1 MADLHGVETIE
12 LNIGSVAV
20 TTIQTAIIGLVGTAP
35 NASKGTVASR
45 TTGTPLLDNEL
56 TFNALEP
63 GRLGNQYSV
72 KAVAGAAEAK
82 TSASYAAG
90 VLSIILGADT
100 EGVIIATAAEVAA
113 AVKAVAD
120 SKIIAVETTAPGIVA
135 PFTALL
141 AGGTDEPF
149 PLNTPVAVIGGTQL
163 SALGAAGTL
172 GEAIT
177 DITNQ
182 TNALI
187 IVVRAADK
195 AEGKAAAVLSTEK
208 GVKLST
214 EGGAKLLTEQKFA
227 VDPDVRASLIAAMG
241 AWSLSESIT
250 RYRPRILIAPGFSED
265 DAIGKALETAA
276 NKLRAVAYVD
286 CESMATAQEVVT
298 RRQMYGARVEL
309 LRPRVSKVK
318 ANGEITFRPYSASA
332 AGLRARIDLEKG
344 WWWSKSN
351 QAIANILGVEQV
363 DEFILGDRNCQ
374 ANLLNMEN
382 VTTIIRRDGF
392 RHWGN
397 RLCIQDP
404 QWQFES
410 VRRTADVIED
420 SIQETAL
427 LYVDR
432 PLDLENIDDIL
443 GTINSYMRTLT
454 KLKAIFGGRAWLDEE
469 LNTAETLA
477 AGEVYIDYD
486 FGPKSPTERI
496 TMRVRINN
504 QYAVEEL
511 GTV

>member
-100 EGVIIATAAEVAA
+100 DGVITATAADVAA

-135 PFTALL
+135 PCTALL

-163 SALGAAGTL
+163 SALGAGGTL

-177 DITNQ
+177 DITDQ

-208 GVKLST
+208 GVKLTT

-241 AWSLSESIT
+241 AWSLSESINS
-250 RYRPRILIAPGFSED
+250 YRPRILIAPGFSED

-276 NKLRAVAYVD
+276 NKLRAVAMSIVNRWPRL
-286 CESMATAQEVVT
+286 
-298 RRQMYGARVEL
+298 RRL
-309 LRPRVSKVK
+309 
-318 ANGEITFRPYSASA
+318 
-332 AGLRARIDLEKG
+332 
-344 WWWSKSN
+344 
-351 QAIANILGVEQV
+351 
-363 DEFILGDRNCQ
+363 
-374 ANLLNMEN
+374 
-382 VTTIIRRDGF
+382 
-392 RHWGN
+392 
-397 RLCIQDP
+397 
-404 QWQFES
+404 
-410 VRRTADVIED
+410 
-420 SIQETAL
+420 
-427 LYVDR
+427 
-432 PLDLENIDDIL
+432 
-443 GTINSYMRTLT
+443 
-454 KLKAIFGGRAWLDEE
+454 
-469 LNTAETLA
+469 
-477 AGEVYIDYD
+477 
-486 FGPKSPTERI
+486 
-496 TMRVRINN
+496 
-504 QYAVEEL
+504 
-511 GTV
+511 

>member
-1 MADLHGVETIE
+1 MAELHGVETIE
-12 LNIGSVAV
+12 LNSGSVAV
-20 TTIQTAIIGLVGTAP
+20 TTIQTAVIGLVGTAP
-35 NASKGTVASR
+35 NASKGSPASV

-56 TFNALEP
+56 VFKAVDP
-63 GRLGNQYSV
+63 GLQGNQYRV
-72 KAVAGAAEAK
+72 QAVAGAAGVK

-90 VLSIILGADT
+90 VLLIILGTDD
-100 EGVIIATAAEVAA
+100 EGVVSATTTEVVATVS
-113 AVKAVAD
+113 AVDD
-120 SKIIAVETTAPGIVA
+120 SKIIAEETTAVGIVG
-135 PFTALL
+135 PFSTQL

-149 PLNTPVAVIGGTQL
+149 PINTPVAVIGGTQL
-163 SALGAAGTL
+163 SALGTNGTL
-172 GEAIT
+172 AEAVT
-177 DITNQ
+177 DITDQ
-182 TNALI
+182 SNALI
-187 IVVRAADK
+187 IIVRAADTADSK
-195 AEGKAAAVLSTEK
+195 FAGTLRSESGGPLATEEGDL
-208 GVKLST
+208 
-214 EGGAKLLTEQKFA
+214 LLTEQLLA
-227 VDPDVRASLIAAMG
+227 VDTDIRASLIAAIA
-241 AWSLSESIT
+241 AWSQSESVT
-250 RYRPRILIAPGFSED
+250 GYRPRILIVPGFSED
-265 DAIGKALETAA
+265 DAVGKALETAA
-276 NKLRAVAYVD
+276 NKLRAVTYVD
-286 CESMATAQEVVT
+286 CESMATPQEVVT
-298 RRQMYGARVEL
+298 RRQMYGERVEL
-309 LRPRVSKVK
+309 LRPRVSKVN
-318 ANGEITFRPYSASA
+318 ANGEIVFRPYSACA

-382 VTTIIRRDGF
+382 TSTIIRRDGF

-420 SIQETAL
+420 SIQETVL

-443 GTINSYMRTLT
+443 GTVNAYMRRLT
-454 KLKAIFGGRAWLDEE
+454 KLKAIFGGSAWLDEE